1 MHDDDTA
8 GSTCADPA
16 AEASPARGQSPVG
29 QRNPAASMSRRDRSS
44 VGNVG
49 GAGSREPL
57 QGLDGVCRRVSRGSA
72 RSLAHGAVRVPQTG
86 CRDVGD
92 GAICR
97 ARGHCLFFCGAKI
110 RKKEDYFMKVGNT
123 FNVNMTGS
131 LSLIRKSVMR

>member
-1 MHDDDTA
+1 MSSWTGF
-8 GSTCADPA
+8 GSACTDPV
-16 AEASPARGQSPVG
+16 AEASPARGQSP
-29 QRNPAASMSRRDRSS
+29 